1 MRFGFALPS
10 YGKGAQRSI
19 LSDLLI
25 AGEELGFE
33 SAWVPD
39 HIAVPSYAEGN
50 MHPPFLEPLAT
61 CAWALGSTARITL
74 GTDILVAPYRHP
86 LLALAMCNSIARLA
100 ESRFVLGVGIGYLI
114 GEFEALGL
122 DYGDRAKAT
131 EEFIRIFRQP
141 PDHLSIVDAH
151 VPPPMWVGGNSSSA
165 LKRAALL
172 GDGWHPLWL
181 PPNHYSEA
189 RRRITAWRDAARID
203 SPFTFSFSA
212 RFTDFA
218 DPPVGGWPPPAP
230 RPPVGSEFRYAPPAW
245 VMSDGRPGLV
255 GTPDQLI
262 SDLRDLAEAGVEH
275 ITLRFGQV
283 TTASLERFAQEVM
296 PAF

>member
-1 MRFGFALPS
+1 
-10 YGKGAQRSI
+10 
-19 LSDLLI
+19 
-25 AGEELGFE
+25 
-33 SAWVPD
+33 
-39 HIAVPSYAEGN
+39 
-50 MHPPFLEPLAT
+50 
-61 CAWALGSTARITL
+61 
-74 GTDILVAPYRHP
+74 
-86 LLALAMCNSIARLA
+86 MCNSIARLA

-122 DYGDRAKAT
+122 EYEDRAKAT
-131 EEFIRIFRQP
+131 EEFIGIFRQP

-255 GTPDQLI
+255 GTPDHLI